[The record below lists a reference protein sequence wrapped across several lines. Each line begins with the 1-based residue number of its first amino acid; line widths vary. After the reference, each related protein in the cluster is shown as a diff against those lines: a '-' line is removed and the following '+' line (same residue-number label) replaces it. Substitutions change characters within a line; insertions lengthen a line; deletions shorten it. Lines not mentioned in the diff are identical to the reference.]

1 MTFDEN
7 EADREPPKLG
17 GFFIADCRLPIS
29 NFGPAIRH
37 LNKSEIGN
45 RKLAIRWTR

>member
-17 GFFIADCRLPIS
+17 GFFIADCRLPIAD
-29 NFGPAIRH
+29 FQFWT
-37 LNKSEIGN
+37 GN
-45 RKLAIRWTR
+45 STLK